1 MIGKLRGFS
10 NSKLAGVLVG
20 IIIIPFVFW
29 GMGSVFSGG
38 NTNNV
43 AKINNEII
51 SSKDFIN
58 FVNDSR
64 LTNEI
69 IKANLDKNIIEN
81 ILSELISEK
90 LIEMEIKELNVKV
103 SEEALANKI
112 RSNAILLDEN
122 NKFSRVKYE
131 KFLLENNLT
140 ASSFENSLRKQELKK
155 NLFNYISGGIISP
168 HFLKNKIY
176 ISENKKIELEFLDLD
191 LVHDKT
197 ATDIEVEEFIKN
209 NQDLLKIDFIDAAYT
224 KITPQNLVEIDEF
237 NDEFFKK
244 IDEIENNILN
254 GSNLNEISKI
264 YNLKLDKIS
273 NFVLNDNS
281 DEILEEIYS
290 KRNQDKLQLIDK
302 NDYYLIFEISNINKK
317 IPNRSNKD
325 FIKSVK
331 KNVILKKKFEFNKEL
346 YEKIDDK
353 LFNDDEFIKISKDKN
368 NIKAITLKNLND
380 INFFD
385 SESVELIY
393 TLPNKSFT
401 LVTGE
406 TNKVYL
412 TKIKDIYYSN
422 IDKNNNNISEYSTK
436 SNNDIINNIYTSYD
450 LSLNTKYNVKIFN
463 QTIER
468 VKNYFR

>member
-346 YEKIDDK
+346 YEKIDEK

-368 NIKAITLKNLND
+368 NIKAITLNDLND

-412 TKIKDIYYSN
+412 TKIKDIYYSK
-422 IDKNNNNISEYSTK
+422 IDKNDNNISEYSTK

>member
-168 HFLKNKIY
+168 YFLKNKIY

-346 YEKIDDK
+346 YEKIDEK

-368 NIKAITLKNLND
+368 NIKAITLNSLND

-385 SESVELIY
+385 PESVELIY

-412 TKIKDIYYSN
+412 TKIKDIYYSK
-422 IDKNNNNISEYSTK
+422 IDKNDNNISEYSSK

>member
-168 HFLKNKIY
+168 YFLKNKIY

-346 YEKIDDK
+346 YEKIDEK

-368 NIKAITLKNLND
+368 NIKAITLNDLND

-412 TKIKDIYYSN
+412 TKIKDIYYSK
-422 IDKNNNNISEYSTK
+422 IDKNDNNISEYSSK

>member
-1 MIGKLRGFS
+1 M
-10 NSKLAGVLVG
+10 
-20 IIIIPFVFW
+20 
-29 GMGSVFSGG
+29 
-38 NTNNV
+38 
-43 AKINNEII
+43 
-51 SSKDFIN
+51 
-58 FVNDSR
+58 
-64 LTNEI
+64 
-69 IKANLDKNIIEN
+69 
-81 ILSELISEK
+81 
-90 LIEMEIKELNVKV
+90 
-103 SEEALANKI
+103 
-112 RSNAILLDEN
+112 
-122 NKFSRVKYE
+122 
-131 KFLLENNLT
+131 
-140 ASSFENSLRKQELKK
+140 
-155 NLFNYISGGIISP
+155 
-168 HFLKNKIY
+168 
-176 ISENKKIELEFLDLD
+176 
-191 LVHDKT
+191 
-197 ATDIEVEEFIKN
+197 
-209 NQDLLKIDFIDAAYT
+209 
-224 KITPQNLVEIDEF
+224 
-237 NDEFFKK
+237 
-244 IDEIENNILN
+244 
-254 GSNLNEISKI
+254 NEISKI

-412 TKIKDIYYSN
+412 TKIKDIYYSK
-422 IDKNNNNISEYSTK
+422 IDKNDNNISEYSSK

>member
-346 YEKIDDK
+346 YEKIDEK

-422 IDKNNNNISEYSTK
+422 IDKNDNNISEYSTK

>member
-346 YEKIDDK
+346 YEKIDEK

-368 NIKAITLKNLND
+368 NIKAITLNNLND

-422 IDKNNNNISEYSTK
+422 IDKNDNNISEYSTK

>member
-1 MIGKLRGFS
+1 
-10 NSKLAGVLVG
+10 
-20 IIIIPFVFW
+20 
-29 GMGSVFSGG
+29 
-38 NTNNV
+38 
-43 AKINNEII
+43 
-51 SSKDFIN
+51 
-58 FVNDSR
+58 
-64 LTNEI
+64 
-69 IKANLDKNIIEN
+69 
-81 ILSELISEK
+81 
-90 LIEMEIKELNVKV
+90 
-103 SEEALANKI
+103 
-112 RSNAILLDEN
+112 
-122 NKFSRVKYE
+122 
-131 KFLLENNLT
+131 
-140 ASSFENSLRKQELKK
+140 
-155 NLFNYISGGIISP
+155 
-168 HFLKNKIY
+168 
-176 ISENKKIELEFLDLD
+176 
-191 LVHDKT
+191 
-197 ATDIEVEEFIKN
+197 
-209 NQDLLKIDFIDAAYT
+209 
-224 KITPQNLVEIDEF
+224 
-237 NDEFFKK
+237 
-244 IDEIENNILN
+244 
-254 GSNLNEISKI
+254 LNEISKI

-346 YEKIDDK
+346 YEKIDEK
-353 LFNDDEFIKISKDKN
+353 LFNDDEFLKISKDKN
-368 NIKAITLKNLND
+368 NIKEITLKNLND

-385 SESVELIY
+385 PKSLELIY

-412 TKIKDIYYSN
+412 TKIKEIHYSN
-422 IDKNNNNISEYSTK
+422 IDKNDNNISEYSNK

-468 VKNYFR
+468 VKNKVR

>member
-168 HFLKNKIY
+168 YFLKNKIY

-224 KITPQNLVEIDEF
+224 KITPQNIVEIDEF

-290 KRNQDKLQLIDK
+290 KRKQDKLQLIDK

-346 YEKIDDK
+346 YEKIDEK

-368 NIKAITLKNLND
+368 NIKAITLNDLND

-422 IDKNNNNISEYSTK
+422 IDKNDNNISEYSTK

>member
-317 IPNRSNKD
+317 IPNQSNKD

-346 YEKIDDK
+346 YEKIDEK

-412 TKIKDIYYSN
+412 TKIKDIYYSK
-422 IDKNNNNISEYSTK
+422 IDKNDNNISEYSTK

>member
-331 KNVILKKKFEFNKEL
+331 KNVILKKKFEFNKGL

-412 TKIKDIYYSN
+412 TKIKDIYYSK
-422 IDKNNNNISEYSTK
+422 IDKNDNNISEYSSK

>member
-168 HFLKNKIY
+168 YFLKNKIY

-422 IDKNNNNISEYSTK
+422 IDKNDNNISEYSTK